1 MGQWFLSTCI
11 YGMHGGREGQLSCF
25 SLANVSLV
33 PFIHKQL
40 LTSFSGRIPEM
51 QVGTS

>member
-1 MGQWFLSTCI
+1 MC
-11 YGMHGGREGQLSCF
+11 GGREGQLSCF

-40 LTSFSGRIPEM
+40 LTPLSGRIPEM
-51 QVGTS
+51 QIGMS